1 MQKYPH
7 KCPKNKKMPW
17 YFVLH
22 NEIPRFYA
30 LNFNQ
35 YPKSVVYPKS
45 YYELKTSKRH
55 LIKAERPQEVIYKI
69 ITRPND
75 RFGFIL
81 FLVSCSP
88 DTRAVSFPHTFGN
101 ACGNCFYRQYPPF
114 YAPLR

>member
-17 YFVLH
+17 YFVWH

-45 YYELKTSKRH
+45 
-55 LIKAERPQEVIYKI
+55 VIRACGI
-69 ITRPND
+69 SE
-75 RFGFIL
+75 FLEEWIL
-81 FLVSCSP
+81 FV
-88 DTRAVSFPHTFGN
+88 F
-101 ACGNCFYRQYPPF
+101 
-114 YAPLR
+114 